1 MTTNKTLYTSKELE
15 RYFGPLTFG
24 DLLLLQREDIELSQV
39 EMAKKLGITKQKL
52 CDFEQGRRHPSLKV
66 AVGWAKK
73 LGYPPEVWV
82 QVILQD
88 QVRKEKLKLKVSV
101 AS

>member
-1 MTTNKTLYTSKELE
+1 MTTNKTVYTSKDLE
-15 RYFGPLTFG
+15 KDFGPLTFG
-24 DLLLLQREDIELSQV
+24 DLLVLQREDDDLSQV
-39 EMAKKLGITKQKL
+39 EMAKKLGISKQKL
-52 CDFEQGRRHPSLKV
+52 WDFENGRRLPSLKV
-66 AVGWAKK
+66 AANWAKK